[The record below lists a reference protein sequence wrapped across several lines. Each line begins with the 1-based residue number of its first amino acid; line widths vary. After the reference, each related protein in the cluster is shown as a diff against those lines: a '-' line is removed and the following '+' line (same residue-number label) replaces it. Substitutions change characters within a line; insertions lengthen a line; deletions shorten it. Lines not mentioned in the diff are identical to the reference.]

1 MTTNSSPPPTPPPE
15 IPSLKPSSYISKLKA
30 APPDYFF
37 RPPSP
42 SKGVDLFAA
51 PTGPYF
57 FYGTLTDPSM
67 IRDILELE
75 TEPEL
80 RPARIVGYKCGLWGQ
95 YPALLDARGS
105 VVEGAV
111 YHVETVEHGERL
123 AAYETNNYKTH
134 PCRISYTDGEE
145 PSEGI
150 GYTFK
155 FRGDQKD
162 LSEGTFDLRVWLK
175 RMGRHAA
182 LEKLDAKKSTN

>member
-1 MTTNSSPPPTPPPE
+1 M
-15 IPSLKPSSYISKLKA
+15 
-30 APPDYFF
+30 
-37 RPPSP
+37 
-42 SKGVDLFAA
+42 FAA
-51 PTGPYF
+51 PTGLYF

-67 IRDILELE
+67 IREILELE
-75 TEPEL
+75 NEPEL
-80 RPARIVGYKCGLWGQ
+80 RPARVVGYKCKLWGQ

-134 PCRISYTDGEE
+134 PCRISYTDGKE

-175 RMGRHAA
+175 KMGRHAA
-182 LEKLDAKKSTN
+182 VEKLDAKKSTN